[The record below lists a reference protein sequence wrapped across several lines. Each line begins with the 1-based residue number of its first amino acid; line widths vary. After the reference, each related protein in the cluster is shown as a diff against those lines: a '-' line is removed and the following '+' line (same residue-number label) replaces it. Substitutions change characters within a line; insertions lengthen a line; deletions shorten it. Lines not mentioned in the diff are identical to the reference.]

1 MCRGEK
7 SNIVVEVMLLEA
19 ESIRK
24 LDILS
29 LHRLRRRSARGL
41 REVFHYRLQALLNV
55 WAHLTVAELGV

>member
-1 MCRGEK
+1 
-7 SNIVVEVMLLEA
+7 MLLEA

-55 WAHLTVAELGV
+55 GAHLTAAELGV